1 MQLLNSVED
10 EATSEAR
17 GGAGSG
23 RMVTRG
29 GALVGWLV
37 GWLVGAPLSMK
48 FGTTGA
54 DPPVWSEPRSPLC
67 GTAGDPLSSLVGASL
82 SAMFGTSGAPLS
94 SLVGA
99 SFSMACVTTGDSFS
113 WSLAL
118 RDE

>member
-37 GWLVGAPLSMK
+37 GWLVLHK

-67 GTAGDPLSSLVGASL
+67 GTAGAPLSSLVGASL

-99 SFSMACVTTGDSFS
+99 SFSMARVTTGVSFS